1 MRRGFLLTDEQRA
14 RKADSSTSAA
24 QQSAK
29 GQNNTPEQQRAK
41 VPKYKL
47 EEPPMQRWMAK
58 EIPGPT
64 FVNPTTGHETQGPA
78 IVYWEKLDE

>member
-1 MRRGFLLTDEQRA
+1 
-14 RKADSSTSAA
+14 
-24 QQSAK
+24 
-29 GQNNTPEQQRAK
+29 
-41 VPKYKL
+41 
-47 EEPPMQRWMAK
+47 MQRWMAK